1 VIRDNPATAF
11 AVAEHQ
17 SREGKQMNDLT
28 KTTNGQLSTQ
38 TDDPFLQYGE
48 AAKQTAIVGKL
59 LKFSKGDWSAGEYN
73 DLIEDGTQFVANMDE
88 LLIGWI
94 RWQDMKPTDHVM
106 GKVAKRY
113 QPPRRSE
120 LGDLDSSI
128 WDTDETGKA
137 RDPWQMSNYL
147 LMQGTGDD
155 DGELYTFTTS
165 SRGGLNAVGDLCL
178 KYGKAARQKP
188 GQYPVVK
195 IGTGSY
201 LHSNKAFGRIK
212 YPTFTIVGWVPK
224 AAFASVEE
232 VDRSPEEI
240 SDQTET
246 GPDVTPVPDKPRT
259 RAAAVPPAAAAAK
272 LAVKPKAKA
281 RF

>member
-1 VIRDNPATAF
+1 
-11 AVAEHQ
+11 
-17 SREGKQMNDLT
+17 MNDLI
-28 KTTNGQLSTQ
+28 KQTNGQLAPQ
-38 TDDPFLQYGE
+38 GDDPFQQYGE

-59 LKFSKGDWSAGEYN
+59 LKFSKGDWTAGEYN
-73 DLIEDGTQFVANMDE
+73 EPVEDGTTFVANMDE

-106 GKVAKRY
+106 GKVSKRY
-113 QPPRRSE
+113 QPPRRPE

-178 KYGKAARQKP
+178 KYGKMGRQKP
-188 GQYPVVK
+188 NQYPVVK

-224 AAFASVEE
+224 AAFASIDEVE
-232 VDRSPEEI
+232 RSPEEI
-240 SDQTET
+240 IEDASNPPEVDT
-246 GPDVTPVPDKPRT
+246 TPVPDKPRT
-259 RAAAVPPAAAAAK
+259 RAAIPPAAAAKPAG
-272 LAVKPKAKA
+272 KPKAKA